1 MSSCSLMFRKCT
13 IKIKILIIIVMSQ
26 FVYSMHT
33 EKFHQVSH
41 GMGKG
46 PGMEISMFAKGEL
59 YRVWWFLETKVPTI
73 HIFDRIVTFGNL
85 SQNIHDYG

>member
-1 MSSCSLMFRKCT
+1 MSACSLMFRKCT

-41 GMGKG
+41 GMGK
-46 PGMEISMFAKGEL
+46 EW
-59 YRVWWFLETKVPTI
+59 RFLCLQRENSTESGG
-73 HIFDRIVTFGNL
+73 F
-85 SQNIHDYG
+85 